1 MKKAGQLLAVL
12 TAASVLLSGCEKLKD
27 VTTTSVYVSKNGVV
41 TEAIVEDYSKDDDY
55 TEDELKVFV
64 EDDIK
69 KFTEERGDA
78 DSVKLEK
85 CQIKEDKVEIRME
98 YGDYQSYADYHGA
111 EFFAGTLDEAEEA
124 GYDFSAS
131 FVDSKGNE
139 VSVEDAVKGVKHVRV
154 IVCEEPLEIV
164 TEDPTSLLPDIQNA
178 GAVFLGA
185 WSPEPLGDY
194 LAGPDHVL
202 PTSGTARFFSPLS
215 VDSFLKTMSVVE
227 FSRETLAPIREE
239 IVTMAEA
246 EHLTAHA
253 NSIRVRFE

>member
-111 EFFAGTLDEAEEA
+111 EFFAARWMRQKKRDMI
-124 GYDFSAS
+124 F
-131 FVDSKGNE
+131 
-139 VSVEDAVKGVKHVRV
+139 
-154 IVCEEPLEIV
+154 PL
-164 TEDPTSLLPDIQNA
+164 
-178 GAVFLGA
+178 
-185 WSPEPLGDY
+185 
-194 LAGPDHVL
+194 
-202 PTSGTARFFSPLS
+202 PLS
-215 VDSFLKTMSVVE
+215 ILKAM
-227 FSRETLAPIREE
+227 
-239 IVTMAEA
+239 
-246 EHLTAHA
+246 
-253 NSIRVRFE
+253 RFQSKMRSKALSMYA

>member
-154 IVCEEPLEIV
+154 IVCGDLKQAAELANEVAPEHLEIV
-164 TEDPTSLLPDIQNA
+164 TEDP
-178 GAVFLGA
+178 
-185 WSPEPLGDY
+185 
-194 LAGPDHVL
+194 VL
-202 PTSGTARFFSPLS
+202 CVSGTAVIKGKNTVDTAGEWTTKSTESDSASSSEQTKTEETEQEYEQDVLLASP
-215 VDSFLKTMSVVE
+215 VIVVYGK
-227 FSRETLAPIREE
+227 
-239 IVTMAEA
+239 
-246 EHLTAHA
+246 
-253 NSIRVRFE
+253 

>member
-154 IVCEEPLEIV
+154 IRPASGPQSPQRV
-164 TEDPTSLLPDIQNA
+164 LLRHHQSRLRQKKQSRNMSRTF
-178 GAVFLGA
+178 FL
-185 WSPEPLGDY
+185 P
-194 LAGPDHVL
+194 VL
-202 PTSGTARFFSPLS
+202 LLLFMVS
-215 VDSFLKTMSVVE
+215 KQ
-227 FSRETLAPIREE
+227 IK
-239 IVTMAEA
+239 
-246 EHLTAHA
+246 
-253 NSIRVRFE
+253 

>member
-164 TEDPTSLLPDIQNA
+164 TEDP
-178 GAVFLGA
+178 
-185 WSPEPLGDY
+185 
-194 LAGPDHVL
+194 VL
-202 PTSGTARFFSPLS
+202 CVSGTAVIKGKSGPQSPQRVLLRHHQSRLRQKKQSRNMSRTFFLPVLLLLFMVS
-215 VDSFLKTMSVVE
+215 KQ
-227 FSRETLAPIREE
+227 IK
-239 IVTMAEA
+239 
-246 EHLTAHA
+246 
-253 NSIRVRFE
+253 

>member
-111 EFFAGTLDEAEEA
+111 EFFAGTLYEAEEA

-164 TEDPTSLLPDIQNA
+164 TEDP
-178 GAVFLGA
+178 
-185 WSPEPLGDY
+185 
-194 LAGPDHVL
+194 VL
-202 PTSGTARFFSPLS
+202 CVSGTAVIKGKTRWIRPASGPQSPQRVLLRHHQSRLRQKKQSRNMSRTFFLPVLLLLFMVS
-215 VDSFLKTMSVVE
+215 KQ
-227 FSRETLAPIREE
+227 IK
-239 IVTMAEA
+239 
-246 EHLTAHA
+246 
-253 NSIRVRFE
+253 

>member
-164 TEDPTSLLPDIQNA
+164 TEDP
-178 GAVFLGA
+178 
-185 WSPEPLGDY
+185 
-194 LAGPDHVL
+194 VL
-202 PTSGTARFFSPLS
+202 CVSGTAVIKGKNTVDTAGSGPQSPQRVILRHHQSRLRQKKQSRNMSRTFFLPVLLLLFMVS
-215 VDSFLKTMSVVE
+215 KQ
-227 FSRETLAPIREE
+227 IK
-239 IVTMAEA
+239 
-246 EHLTAHA
+246 
-253 NSIRVRFE
+253 

>member
-139 VSVEDAVKGVKHVRV
+139 VSVED
-154 IVCEEPLEIV
+154 P
-164 TEDPTSLLPDIQNA
+164 
-178 GAVFLGA
+178 
-185 WSPEPLGDY
+185 
-194 LAGPDHVL
+194 VL
-202 PTSGTARFFSPLS
+202 CVSGTAVIKGKNTVDTAGEWTTKSTESASASSSEQTKTEETEQEYEQDVLLASP
-215 VDSFLKTMSVVE
+215 VIVVYGK
-227 FSRETLAPIREE
+227 
-239 IVTMAEA
+239 
-246 EHLTAHA
+246 
-253 NSIRVRFE
+253 

>member
-1 MKKAGQLLAVL
+1 M
-12 TAASVLLSGCEKLKD
+12 LLSGCEKLKD

-124 GYDFSAS
+124 GYDFSTS

-164 TEDPTSLLPDIQNA
+164 TEDP
-178 GAVFLGA
+178 
-185 WSPEPLGDY
+185 
-194 LAGPDHVL
+194 VL
-202 PTSGTARFFSPLS
+202 CVSGTAVIKGKNTVDTAGEWTTKSTESASASSSEQTKTEETEQEYEQDVLLASP
-215 VDSFLKTMSVVE
+215 VIVVYGK
-227 FSRETLAPIREE
+227 
-239 IVTMAEA
+239 
-246 EHLTAHA
+246 
-253 NSIRVRFE
+253 

>member
-55 TEDELKVFV
+55 TEDELKTFV

-69 KFTEERGDA
+69 KFTEERGDT

-85 CQIKEDKVEIRME
+85 CQVAKDKVEIRME

-131 FVDSKGNE
+131 FVDSEGKE
-139 VSVEDAVKGVKHVRV
+139 ISVADAVKGVKNVRV

-164 TEDPTSLLPDIQNA
+164 TDDP
-178 GAVFLGA
+178 
-185 WSPEPLGDY
+185 
-194 LAGPDHVL
+194 VL
-202 PTSGTARFFSPLS
+202 CVSGTAVIKGKNTVSTTGEWITESTSASSSEQTR
-215 VDSFLKTMSVVE
+215 TE
-227 FSRETLAPIREE
+227 
-239 IVTMAEA
+239 EA
-246 EHLTAHA
+246 EQEYEQEVLLA
-253 NSIRVRFE
+253 SPVIVVYGK

>member
-12 TAASVLLSGCEKLKD
+12 TAASVLLSGCEKLKN

-124 GYDFSAS
+124 
-131 FVDSKGNE
+131 
-139 VSVEDAVKGVKHVRV
+139 VKGVKHVRV

-164 TEDPTSLLPDIQNA
+164 TEDP
-178 GAVFLGA
+178 
-185 WSPEPLGDY
+185 
-194 LAGPDHVL
+194 VL
-202 PTSGTARFFSPLS
+202 CVSGTAVIKGKNTVDTAGEWTTKSTESASASSSEQTKTEETEQEYEQDVLLASP
-215 VDSFLKTMSVVE
+215 VIVVYGK
-227 FSRETLAPIREE
+227 
-239 IVTMAEA
+239 
-246 EHLTAHA
+246 
-253 NSIRVRFE
+253 

>member
-154 IVCEEPLEIV
+154 IVCEEP
-164 TEDPTSLLPDIQNA
+164 PGNRNGRS
-178 GAVFLGA
+178 GALRFRYSRDQRKKHGGYGRRV
-185 WSPEPLGDY
+185 
-194 LAGPDHVL
+194 DHKVH
-202 PTSGTARFFSPLS
+202 
-215 VDSFLKTMSVVE
+215 
-227 FSRETLAPIREE
+227 RECFCVIIR
-239 IVTMAEA
+239 AD
-246 EHLTAHA
+246 
-253 NSIRVRFE
+253 

>member
-131 FVDSKGNE
+131 FVDSKG
-139 VSVEDAVKGVKHVRV
+139 SLR
-154 IVCEEPLEIV
+154 
-164 TEDPTSLLPDIQNA
+164 PTRMIGR
-178 GAVFLGA
+178 GAPNSA
-185 WSPEPLGDY
+185 APHRWSRKRR
-194 LAGPDHVL
+194 
-202 PTSGTARFFSPLS
+202 S
-215 VDSFLKTMSVVE
+215 
-227 FSRETLAPIREE
+227 FSRMTAE
-239 IVTMAEA
+239 ICLCRPHRT
-246 EHLTAHA
+246 
-253 NSIRVRFE
+253 RC

>member
-154 IVCEEPLEIV
+154 IVCKGKNTGDTAGEWTTKSTESASASSSEQTKTEETEQEYEQDVLLASPVIV
-164 TEDPTSLLPDIQNA
+164 VY
-178 GAVFLGA
+178 G
-185 WSPEPLGDY
+185 
-194 LAGPDHVL
+194 
-202 PTSGTARFFSPLS
+202 
-215 VDSFLKTMSVVE
+215 K
-227 FSRETLAPIREE
+227 
-239 IVTMAEA
+239 
-246 EHLTAHA
+246 
-253 NSIRVRFE
+253 

>member
-164 TEDPTSLLPDIQNA
+164 TEDPVLC
-178 GAVFLGA
+178 VF
-185 WSPEPLGDY
+185 
-194 LAGPDHVL
+194 
-202 PTSGTARFFSPLS
+202 GTAVIKGKNT
-215 VDSFLKTMSVVE
+215 VDTAGEWTTKSTESASASSSEQTRACLKN
-227 FSRETLAPIREE
+227 I
-239 IVTMAEA
+239 
-246 EHLTAHA
+246 
-253 NSIRVRFE
+253 

>member
-111 EFFAGTLDEAEEA
+111 EFFAGTLM
-124 GYDFSAS
+124 
-131 FVDSKGNE
+131 
-139 VSVEDAVKGVKHVRV
+139 RQ

-164 TEDPTSLLPDIQNA
+164 TEDP
-178 GAVFLGA
+178 
-185 WSPEPLGDY
+185 
-194 LAGPDHVL
+194 VL
-202 PTSGTARFFSPLS
+202 CVSGTAVIKGKNTVDTAGEWTTKSTESASASSSEQTKTEETEQEYEQDVLLASP
-215 VDSFLKTMSVVE
+215 VIVVYGK
-227 FSRETLAPIREE
+227 
-239 IVTMAEA
+239 
-246 EHLTAHA
+246 
-253 NSIRVRFE
+253 

>member
-111 EFFAGTLDEAEEA
+111 EFFAGTWMRQKKRDMI
-124 GYDFSAS
+124 F
-131 FVDSKGNE
+131 
-139 VSVEDAVKGVKHVRV
+139 
-154 IVCEEPLEIV
+154 PL
-164 TEDPTSLLPDIQNA
+164 
-178 GAVFLGA
+178 
-185 WSPEPLGDY
+185 
-194 LAGPDHVL
+194 
-202 PTSGTARFFSPLS
+202 PLS
-215 VDSFLKTMSVVE
+215 ILKAM
-227 FSRETLAPIREE
+227 
-239 IVTMAEA
+239 
-246 EHLTAHA
+246 
-253 NSIRVRFE
+253 RFQSKMRSKALSMYA